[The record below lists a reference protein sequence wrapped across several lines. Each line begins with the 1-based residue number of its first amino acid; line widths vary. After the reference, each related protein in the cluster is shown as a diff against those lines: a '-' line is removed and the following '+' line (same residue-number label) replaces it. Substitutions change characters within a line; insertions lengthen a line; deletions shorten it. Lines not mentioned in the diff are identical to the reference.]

1 MASLVELEIQY
12 QRLLAQREALSSR
25 YFAGNESVLPQ
36 IEEINSQIRFVLEQI
51 DLLRS
56 PASSTGSIVRDDQ
69 LANGQN
75 ANDVNPRGDALIVK
89 NGRIQTPPQTNTS
102 SNAVSSPPAIFN
114 DFGTDAELRP
124 YIQTQS
130 IPADANIGITS
141 IPGATSVAGSP
152 RLFNTGTDGDSILNI
167 PGGFPGVGAPGD
179 DQAGAQGGNLG
190 TGIDLATGTSDVVS
204 GVNAINFGDK
214 IIAQP
219 NVLDQYAS
227 YTYTAS
233 LYLVTKENAQRL
245 LNTGSHDLSN
255 AKLLIQSGGI
265 QQNSRTEFFN
275 FDYYIDD
282 IELSSTI
289 TGQGSRAAHNVTEVK
304 MKVVEPNGISFIEN
318 LDAAVQQFMGGTET
332 KKKSFTSQVYLLVI
346 RFYGY
351 DDQGNLVR
359 GGKRATTSDPNSF
372 VEKFYPLNIEKV
384 GFRIANKVVEYDIK
398 FKAPQYQLNASQGR
412 GSMPFNFE
420 FSGGTVKDILAGPL
434 TYGVNQAAT
443 DANAARGQF
452 AQTDPRRLDLSS
464 STTAP
469 ANASAIIPN
478 KNTVRQGLMSALNEF
493 QQEQVKSGKIQYAD
507 EYNIEFALPAIE
519 QASIVLPGVNKSTTS
534 MSTAGTAADKKLGS
548 KQSMDTTSQTVA
560 ATAGMQII
568 QFIDMVLRNSSYIS
582 DQQILVVD
590 NKTGKETPGP
600 GVNLKN
606 TAWYKIS
613 FKAVPMLDKYDE
625 KRNDYAYKITYIVSP
640 YKLSQLYSPYFK
652 QPEFNGVHKT
662 YKYWF
667 TGENVSVLNYEETL
681 NNLYFIVLSNQ
692 NQGSTASVNELLKQQ
707 PFTASGQASQGGQG
721 RATEPGANAADQLY
735 SANDLKECDMTI
747 IGDPAWLQQGE
758 AYALMDTKD
767 TNFYQPFLPDGT
779 INFDSQQVLFEIAF
793 NTPRDYNLGTGL
805 MQPGLEKNTE
815 LYPTNTENTG
825 GKAKISRIYIAK
837 KCISTFR
844 QGKFTQRLNGSLRIY
859 KTTPTPAIT
868 TSAPDVIQTGTPDL
882 VTTPT
887 AIGAGTG
894 TPPYI
899 PPRSSVTDP
908 TPTSSLARGVQQI
921 LSPPTQLDSPT
932 LSQLQASPV
941 YIQARRNG
949 ATPAAALDAARAS
962 FAAGTNNYSNTALP
976 GIRYP
981 GQQIVKDQ

>member
-12 QRLLAQREALSSR
+12 QRLLGQRETLASK
-25 YFAGNESVLPQ
+25 YYAGDESVLPQ
-36 IEEINSQIRFVLEQI
+36 IEAVNQQIRIVLEQM
-51 DLLRS
+51 DLIRS
-56 PASSTGSIVRDDQ
+56 PASSSGTIIRDDQ
-69 LANGQN
+69 LATGQN
-75 ANDVNPRGDALIVK
+75 ANDVNPAGEALTIK

-102 SNAVSSPPAIFN
+102 SNALISPPAIVN

-130 IPADANIGITS
+130 TPANAPIGVTS
-141 IPGATSVAGSP
+141 IAGSP
-152 RLFNTGTDGDSILNI
+152 RLFGTDTNSILNI
-167 PGGFPGVGAPGD
+167 PGGFPGVGAPSD
-179 DQAGAQGGNLG
+179 DQAGALGGNLG
-190 TGIDLATGTSDVVS
+190 TGTDLGTGTADVVS
-204 GVNAINFGDK
+204 GINAINFGDK
-214 IIAQP
+214 IVAQP
-219 NVLDQYAS
+219 NILDQYAS

-233 LYLVTKENAQRL
+233 LYLITKDNAQRL
-245 LNTGSHDLSN
+245 LNTGSHDLSS

-304 MKVVEPNGISFIEN
+304 MKVIEPNGISFIEN

-384 GFRIANKVVEYDIK
+384 GFRIANKCVEYDLK

-434 TYGVNQAAT
+434 VYGVNQAAT
-443 DANAARGQF
+443 DANAARSQF
-452 AQTDPRRLDLSS
+452 AQTDPRRVDLTS
-464 STTAP
+464 STTPP

-493 QQEQVKSGKIQYAD
+493 QQEQVKSGKIQYPD
-507 EYNIEFALPAIE
+507 EYNIEFALPAME

-560 ATAGMQII
+560 ATAGMQIV
-568 QFIDMVLRNSSYIS
+568 QFIDMVLRNSSYIG
-582 DQQILVVD
+582 DQQVLVVD

-613 FKAVPMLDKYDE
+613 FKAVPMYDKYDE
-625 KRNDYAYKITYIVSP
+625 KRNDYAYKITYVVSP

-692 NQGSTASVNELLKQQ
+692 NQGSTSNVNELLKQQ

-758 AYALMDTKD
+758 SYALMDTKD
-767 TNFYQPFLPDGT
+767 ANFYQPFLPDGT

-825 GKAKISRIYIAK
+825 SKAKISRIYIAK
-837 KCISTFR
+837 KCVSTFR

-859 KTTPTPAIT
+859 KTTPTTTDTTPAT
-868 TSAPDVIQTGTPDL
+868 TDVIQTGTPDL

-894 TPPYI
+894 TPPYV

-908 TPTSSLARGVQQI
+908 APTSSIAKGVQQI
-921 LSPPTQLDSPT
+921 LSPATQLDSPT

-962 FAAGTNNYSNTALP
+962 FAAGTNNYSGSAVP